1 MRLITPLLFCRP
13 ILSEGDSED
22 DVLSGED
29 REDIVVS
36 NEPQVRLSDTRGKSL
51 GDMPNDDT
59 HDVTQGKN
67 EFDTRISAF
76 LGPFVQSIV
85 SLTKSLRRQLVK
97 YMLTIVSNPLL
108 FFVEKM

>member
-1 MRLITPLLFCRP
+1 MSCQGRTEKILNMYARVIHAVNHPLLFCRP

-36 NEPQVRLSDTRGKSL
+36 NEPHVRLSDTRGKSV

-59 HDVTQGKN
+59 HDVNQGKN

-76 LGPFVQSIV
+76 QAAN
-85 SLTKSLRRQLVK
+85 LVK
-97 YMLTIVSNPLL
+97 LKPTCSVKLKN
-108 FFVEKM
+108 